1 VRRSPA
7 SRLPVPPLP
16 WLRLV
21 AGGLA
26 GLLLPALLLWG
37 CGSPQVEELDAVRLP
52 APETPPG
59 SEPAPEPRP
68 EPGPTREPA
77 PLPETEPPT
86 APEPPAEPEPS
97 EPPRPDPGPEPGV
110 PLAPSLPRSLVG
122 AEWDRIP
129 TEGQV
134 VALTFDAG
142 ANADAV
148 PSILATL
155 DETGAAATFF
165 LTGRW
170 CEQFPALARRIA
182 ERYPV
187 GNHSVTHPEFTTLSD
202 AGIRTELDD
211 AEAAIRRATG
221 LGTRPLFRFPFGD
234 RDARTLRA
242 VNDRGYGSFRWTV
255 DTLGWKGTSGGMTA
269 DGVVTRVLDTAVP
282 GQIVLMHVGS
292 HPTDGSTLDAD
303 ALPRIIT
310 ELAARGY
317 RFITLREALE
327 LAP

>member
-1 VRRSPA
+1 VRRIPA

-16 WLRLV
+16 WMRV
-21 AGGLA
+21 VTGGLA
-26 GLLLPALLLWG
+26 GLLLAGLLLSG
-37 CGSPQVEELDAVRLP
+37 CGSPPAEELDAVRLP
-52 APETPPG
+52 DAPQEAAPG
-59 SEPAPEPRP
+59 PVPAPEPSP

-77 PLPETEPPT
+77 PPTEVEPP
-86 APEPPAEPEPS
+86 PEAEPAEP
-97 EPPRPDPGPEPGV
+97 PPADPGPEPGV
-110 PLAPSLPRSLVG
+110 PPAPSLPSSLIG

-129 TEGQV
+129 TGEQV

-155 DETGAAATFF
+155 DETGTAATFF

-170 CEQFPALARRIA
+170 CEQFPDLARRIA

-187 GNHSVTHPEFTTLSD
+187 GNHSVTHPEFTSLSD

-242 VNDRGYGSFRWTV
+242 VNDGGYGSFRWTV
-255 DTLGWKGTSGGMTA
+255 DTLGWKGASGGMTA
-269 DGVVTRVLDTAVP
+269 DAVVTRVLDTAAP

-310 ELAARGY
+310 ELEARGY